1 MLNDSRIV
9 CFFIIK
15 YFILFTEQIYNI
27 NRYISKKFA
36 KKNRIIYNS
45 RIFVKNMV
53 KKGILYIVT
62 ILFATYFLLAGTGF
76 NVIKYCCNSCADV
89 GIEAL
94 AHGSCEDVH
103 DHSSNLKNNHQGND
117 IACSNIE
124 HQPESCH
131 LLRLYID
138 TPSVVTK
145 SSTVDNT
152 INSVDLFYTFQNNL
166 TLRSLFPTLG
176 VSPPPDYCFFSSGR
190 EIITLHAVLLI

>member
-15 YFILFTEQIYNI
+15 YFILFTRQIYNI

-36 KKNRIIYNS
+36 KNRIIYNS
-45 RIFVKNMV
+45 RIFVKNML

-62 ILFATYFLLAGTGF
+62 ILFATYFLLALRNWFQCDKVLLQFLCRCRNRGF
-76 NVIKYCCNSCADV
+76 I
-89 GIEAL
+89 
-94 AHGSCEDVH
+94 HGSCEDVH

-166 TLRSLFPTLG
+166 TLRSLFPTRGFPL
-176 VSPPPDYCFFSSGR
+176 
-190 EIITLHAVLLI
+190 LLIIVSFLLEER